1 MRRRAVITGC
11 GIVSSIG
18 NDCDQ
23 VLDSLLN
30 NKSGLAAVPEWGE
43 LGMKSQVAGT
53 LEGIDEIAVRQD
65 IGPNS
70 RYMDLTALYCVL
82 ASREAVRNSGLQ
94 DDELASERAG
104 CIVGPG
110 FASSAPIFSAGAK
123 LNFKKG
129 RISPY
134 GVTRCMT
141 SSCAANLTNV
151 YQIKGRSYS
160 MSSAC
165 ATALHNIGH
174 AMELIEWG
182 ICDVVLAGGA
192 DELSSI
198 YTSLFD
204 GMRAAI
210 STSFNDDPEKAS
222 RPYDRDRDGFVISG
236 GGGIVVVE
244 DYERAKDRGATIY
257 AEILGYGASSDGHDI
272 IQPDP
277 TGDGAYRAM
286 TQAVEMAGCSADGVD
301 YVNSHGTSTPAGD
314 IAEAWALDRVFGTH
328 KPSISSTKSLTGHG
342 IGASGVQELI
352 YCLLMMKHG
361 FITASVNIDELD
373 PALPDLNI
381 ATKNRKTDLQRVLTN
396 SFGFGGTNASMLLG
410 KGTAA

>member
-11 GIVSSIG
+11 GIISSIG

-23 VLDSLLN
+23 VLQSLLN
-30 NKSGLAAVPEWGE
+30 NTSGLAAVPGWRE
-43 LGMKSQVAGT
+43 LGMKSQVGGT
-53 LEGIDEIAVRQD
+53 LEGIDEMAVRQE

-70 RYMDLTALYCVL
+70 RYMDLSALYSVL
-82 ASREAVRNSGLQ
+82 ASKEAVRISGIQ
-94 DDELASERAG
+94 VEDLASERTG

-110 FASSAPIFSAGAK
+110 FASSEPIYSAGAK
-123 LNFKKG
+123 LHFKKG

-134 GVTRCMT
+134 GVTRSMT
-141 SSCAANLTNV
+141 SSCAANLANV
-151 YQIKGRSYS
+151 YGIKGRSYS

-174 AMELIEWG
+174 AMELVEWG

-192 DELSSI
+192 DELSAI

-210 STSFNDDPEKAS
+210 STSFNEEPERAS
-222 RPYDRDRDGFVISG
+222 RPYDKNRDGFVISG

-244 DYERAKDRGATIY
+244 DYERAQARGATIH

-277 TGDGAYRAM
+277 TGDGANRAM
-286 TQAVEMAGCSADGVD
+286 TQAIEMAGCSARGVD

-314 IAEAWALDRVFGTH
+314 LAEARALDQVFGEY
-328 KPSISSTKSLTGHG
+328 KPAISSTKSLTGHG

-381 ATKNRKTDLQRVLTN
+381 VTENTETDLQKVLTN

-410 KGTAA
+410 KGPTA

>member
-1 MRRRAVITGC
+1 MKRRAVITGC

-18 NDCDQ
+18 NSSDE
-23 VLDSLLN
+23 VLDSLEK

-43 LGMKSQVAGT
+43 LGLKSRVAGT
-53 LEGIDEIAVRQD
+53 LKGIDEKGVRQETGSD
-65 IGPNS
+65 S
-70 RYMDLTALYCVL
+70 RYMDFSALYSAL
-82 ASREAVRNSGLQ
+82 AAREAVSQSGLR
-94 DDELASERAG
+94 DEELASDRAG

-110 FASSAPIFSAGAK
+110 FASSDPIFTAGSK
-123 LNFKKG
+123 LNYGEG
-129 RISPY
+129 RINPY
-134 GVTRCMT
+134 GVTRSMT
-141 SSCAANLTNV
+141 SSCSANLVNI
-151 YQIKGRSYS
+151 YKIKGRSYS
-160 MSSAC
+160 ISSAC

-174 AMELIEWG
+174 AMELVEWG

-192 DELSSI
+192 DELSAI

-210 STSFNDDPEKAS
+210 STAFNDEPERAS
-222 RPYDRDRDGFVISG
+222 RPYDKNRDGFVISG

-244 DYERAKDRGATIY
+244 DRERAKGRGAKIY

-277 TGDGAYRAM
+277 RGDGAYRAM
-286 TQAVEMAGCSADGVD
+286 TQAVAMAGCPESEID

-314 IAEAWALDRVFGTH
+314 IAEARAIDRIFGDH
-328 KPSISSTKSLTGHG
+328 KPAISSTKSLTGHG

-352 YCLLMMKHG
+352 YCLLMMEHG
-361 FITASVNIDELD
+361 FVTASVNIDELD
-373 PALPDLNI
+373 PALPELNI
-381 ATKNRKTDLQRVLTN
+381 VTENTRTDLRKVLTN

-410 KGTAA
+410 KEED

>member
-1 MRRRAVITGC
+1 MRRRAAITGC
-11 GIVSSIG
+11 GIISSIG

-23 VLDSLLN
+23 VLQSLLN
-30 NKSGLAAVPEWGE
+30 NTSGLAAVPEWGE
-43 LGMKSQVAGT
+43 LGIKSQVGGT
-53 LEGIDEIAVRQD
+53 LKGIDEMTVRQE

-70 RYMDLTALYCVL
+70 RYMDLSALYSVL
-82 ASREAVRNSGLQ
+82 ASKEAVRNSGIQ
-94 DDELASERAG
+94 AEDLASGRAG

-110 FASSAPIFSAGAK
+110 FASSEPIYSAGAK
-123 LNFKKG
+123 LHFKKG

-134 GVTRCMT
+134 GVTRSMT

-151 YQIKGRSYS
+151 YGIKGRSYS

-174 AMELIEWG
+174 AMELVEWG
-182 ICDVVLAGGA
+182 ICDIVLAGGA
-192 DELSSI
+192 DELSAI

-210 STSFNDDPEKAS
+210 STSFNDEPERAS
-222 RPYDRDRDGFVISG
+222 RPYDKNRDGFVISG

-244 DYERAKDRGATIY
+244 DYERAQARGAKIY

-277 TGDGAYRAM
+277 SGDGANRAM
-286 TQAVEMAGCSADGVD
+286 TQAIEMAGCSARGVD

-314 IAEAWALDRVFGTH
+314 LAEARALDQVFGEY
-328 KPSISSTKSLTGHG
+328 KPAISSTKSLTGHG

-352 YCLLMMKHG
+352 YCLLMMEHG

-381 ATKNRKTDLQRVLTN
+381 ITENTKTDLQNVLTN

-410 KGTAA
+410 KATTA

>member
-1 MRRRAVITGC
+1 
-11 GIVSSIG
+11 
-18 NDCDQ
+18 
-23 VLDSLLN
+23 
-30 NKSGLAAVPEWGE
+30 
-43 LGMKSQVAGT
+43 
-53 LEGIDEIAVRQD
+53 
-65 IGPNS
+65 
-70 RYMDLTALYCVL
+70 
-82 ASREAVRNSGLQ
+82 
-94 DDELASERAG
+94 
-104 CIVGPG
+104 
-110 FASSAPIFSAGAK
+110 
-123 LNFKKG
+123 
-129 RISPY
+129 
-134 GVTRCMT
+134 
-141 SSCAANLTNV
+141 
-151 YQIKGRSYS
+151 

-174 AMELIEWG
+174 AMELVEWG
-182 ICDVVLAGGA
+182 VCDVVLAGGA
-192 DELSSI
+192 DELSAI

-210 STSFNDDPEKAS
+210 STSFNDEPERAS
-222 RPYDRDRDGFVISG
+222 RPYDKNRDGFVISG

-244 DYERAKDRGATIY
+244 DYERAKERGATIY

-286 TQAVEMAGCSADGVD
+286 TQAVKMAGCSTGGVD

-314 IAEAWALDRVFGTH
+314 LAEACALDRVFGLH

-352 YCLLMMKHG
+352 YCLLMMEHG

-381 ATKNRKTDLQRVLTN
+381 VTENTRTDLQRVLTN